1 LENFLKPISSSFQL
15 IEEKINLL
23 ILLFEGIIALI
34 FILILIWLYGFIRKN
49 LGLDTQTKELKKI
62 RKLLEKNDIKDQK

>member
-1 LENFLKPISSSFQL
+1 MENFLKPISSSFQL

-34 FILILIWLYGFIRKN
+34 IILILIWLYGFIRKN

-62 RKLLEKNDIKDQK
+62 RKLLEKNIIKDQK

>member
-1 LENFLKPISSSFQL
+1 MENFLKPISSSFQL

-62 RKLLEKNDIKDQK
+62 RKLLEKNVIKDQK

>member
-1 LENFLKPISSSFQL
+1 MENFLKPISSSFQL
-15 IEEKINLL
+15 IEEKINFL

-34 FILILIWLYGFIRKN
+34 IILILIWLYGFIRKN

>member
-1 LENFLKPISSSFQL
+1 MENFLKPISSSFQL
-15 IEEKINLL
+15 IDEKINLL

-34 FILILIWLYGFIRKN
+34 IILILIWLYGFIRKN

>member
-1 LENFLKPISSSFQL
+1 MENFLKPISSSFQL

-34 FILILIWLYGFIRKN
+34 IILILIWLYGFIRKN

-62 RKLLEKNDIKDQK
+62 RKLLEKNVIKDQK

>member
-1 LENFLKPISSSFQL
+1 MENFLKPISSSFQL

-34 FILILIWLYGFIRKN
+34 IILILIWLYGFIRKN

-62 RKLLEKNDIKDQK
+62 RKLLEKNHNKDQK

>member
-1 LENFLKPISSSFQL
+1 MENFLKPISSSFQL

-34 FILILIWLYGFIRKN
+34 IILILIWLYGFIRKN

-62 RKLLEKNDIKDQK
+62 RKLLEKNTIKDQK

>member
-1 LENFLKPISSSFQL
+1 MENFLKPISSSFQL

>member
-1 LENFLKPISSSFQL
+1 MENFLKPISSSFQL
-15 IEEKINLL
+15 IEEKINFL

-34 FILILIWLYGFIRKN
+34 IILILIWLYGFIRKN

-62 RKLLEKNDIKDQK
+62 RKLLEKNVIKDQK

>member
-1 LENFLKPISSSFQL
+1 MENFLKPISSSFQL

-34 FILILIWLYGFIRKN
+34 IILILIWLYGFIRKN